1 MASATSS
8 AAAQE
13 IMNASTGSAASP
25 PVQPSRT
32 PYPIFSATNF
42 ASIAAVPTTATV
54 LGFADKIVLTISQ
67 SGRLSQWFQVPL
79 DAAHPA
85 YLEAKSTRDDDDDAD
100 DGLLPLTHLT
110 PKCLL
115 GASTPDR
122 QAQGQLYAVQ
132 LASLLAMK
140 NIRET
145 RTVLVG
151 LGFDEAEHTSDV
163 FLETLQLVD
172 SETEDEDDDLD
183 ITHAVSKQLRKPIV
197 KAVPSGTPALE
208 LTDTATD
215 SGDETDDLDNVKAR
229 PSAQAKPKSRTLKK
243 DPSVIRLS
251 SSPEAVPRK
260 PIAPQKKQQREP
272 PLSSPKK
279 RRKITPDTPIRTPQ
293 TSAEPD
299 FTDDEEQRRMN
310 RDENRVRVRLEG
322 GKEKVVITD
331 DEDDNPYQR
340 FKESKKRKL
349 SKRGRKP
356 KNAAADLAIDREN
369 GFRSDEDQ
377 GIDCPLHLLLKKQ
390 TLAKD
395 QKEKRKPL
403 KDIYRFPPDSTIS
416 SDEDDDK
423 LEDLEEKPQFP
434 GASPCR
440 DYKDIILDRS
450 RGVIPASIAQ
460 WLRDYQIEGVRFMHN
475 AFILNTGVILGD
487 DMGLGKTVQVIAF
500 LTAAFGK
507 TGDARDARRM
517 RKMRDERPKEWYPKV
532 LIICPGTLISNW
544 MRELD
549 TWGWWQVFAYHG
561 SKRAKEDAL
570 TAAQTGYLE
579 IMITTYDTYRRDQ
592 AKINLVDWDAVVA
605 DECQKVKERRSGI
618 TEAMNV
624 VNSLCR
630 IGLTGTAIMNHY
642 GELWNLLNWIRPGE
656 LGSYRDWQQDI
667 ETPLKIGQ
675 AHGATNAELAQAR
688 NTAND
693 LLPKKSDRVVFC
705 KLGALQQEVYE
716 NYLESDVVN
725 LVKYST
731 DPCDCGSKKTRGKDG
746 ETLEK
751 QEKDIEKLQ
760 IGLPDTWEKYY
771 RRQHFENVMD
781 PEFCGKW
788 QVLQKLLAFWK
799 ENDDNSKV
807 LIFSESKK
815 LLKMLY
821 LLLNNTHY
829 NICYLDGEMPLED
842 RTAAVENFNTDPTQ
856 FVFLISTRAG
866 GVGLNIVSANKVVVF
881 DPSWNPS
888 HDLQAQDRAYR
899 IGQRRDVEVFRLV
912 CAGTIEEMVYAR
924 QIYKQQQA
932 NIGYEASFERRY
944 FTGVMKDS
952 TRRGE
957 LFGLKNLFTF
967 HQENVVLQEIV
978 NKTNVAES
986 KTGIAILNLPDAD
999 DPAETFADD
1008 TTAGD
1013 DDIISQIQAMVS
1025 SQDDGNGTTA
1035 TGSGAPRTTKLDPI
1049 QAILASAGVEYTHE
1063 NTEVIG
1069 TSKLEENISR
1079 KAVEVNED
1087 PTMRAMTAFQEDVR
1101 GDARFQYGNVPAPV
1115 RVRQFNSLRKAFGY
1129 TFEEN
1134 GRFALEVEGWR
1145 PEKRASALEKFY
1157 RSRRRVL
1164 AARGEMDEREAGPEQ
1179 TPNQVITIDDT
1190 EDEEEVDDVDDEMD
1204 DEE

>member
-1 MASATSS
+1 MSRASVTK
-8 AAAQE
+8 AAAV
-13 IMNASTGSAASP
+13 A
-25 PVQPSRT
+25 
-32 PYPIFSATNF
+32 
-42 ASIAAVPTTATV
+42 
-54 LGFADKIVLTISQ
+54 
-67 SGRLSQWFQVPL
+67 
-79 DAAHPA
+79 
-85 YLEAKSTRDDDDDAD
+85 
-100 DGLLPLTHLT
+100 
-110 PKCLL
+110 
-115 GASTPDR
+115 
-122 QAQGQLYAVQ
+122 
-132 LASLLAMK
+132 
-140 NIRET
+140 
-145 RTVLVG
+145 
-151 LGFDEAEHTSDV
+151 
-163 FLETLQLVD
+163 D
-172 SETEDEDDDLD
+172 SETEDEDEDEDDLD
-183 ITHAVSKQLRKPIV
+183 ITHAVSKQLKKPV
-197 KAVPSGTPALE
+197 TKVAPTTEE
-208 LTDTATD
+208 LSETATE
-215 SGDETDDLDNVKAR
+215 SGDDTDDLDNVKAKPKPVAR
-229 PSAQAKPKSRTLKK
+229 AKAKPAALKK
-243 DPSVIRLS
+243 DPSVILIP
-251 SSPEAVPRK
+251 SSPEIAPVKPTVPRK
-260 PIAPQKKQQREP
+260 KLQQKKDILP
-272 PLSSPKK
+272 SSPKK
-279 RRKITPDTPIRTPQ
+279 RRKITADVPGRTSPILDEQ
-293 TSAEPD
+293 GL
-299 FTDDEEQRRMN
+299 TDDEERRKKN

-340 FKESKKRKL
+340 FKDSKKRKL

-356 KNAAADLAIDREN
+356 KAAAKGDLSSSTPRPRPTHSQLRDLAIDREN
-369 GFRSDEDQ
+369 GFRSDEDP

-390 TLAKD
+390 TLEKD
-395 QKEKRKPL
+395 QKEKSKPL
-403 KDIYRFPPDSTIS
+403 ESIYRFPPDSTIFS
-416 SDEDDDK
+416 DDDDDE

-460 WLRDYQIEGVRFMHN
+460 WLRDYQIDGVRFMHN

-517 RKMRDERPKEWYPKV
+517 RKMRDERPGEWYPKV

-561 SKRAKEDAL
+561 TKRAKEDAL

-592 AKINLVDWDAVVA
+592 AKINMIEWDAVVA

-656 LGSYRDWQQDI
+656 LGSYRDWQEDI
-667 ETPLKIGQ
+667 ENPLKIGQ
-675 AHGATNAELAQAR
+675 AHGATNAELARAR

-693 LLPKKSDRVVFC
+693 LVKNLLPRMFLRRMKSLIAHQMPKKSDRVVFC
-705 KLGALQQEVYE
+705 KLGVLQQEVYE

-731 DPCDCGSKKTRGKDG
+731 DPCDCGSKKTRGKCCYKRLPDGTTVSQAVFPCITNMKLLCNHLANWIPRDG
-746 ETLEK
+746 EPLEK

-856 FVFLISTRAG
+856 FIFLISTRAG

-912 CAGTIEEMVYAR
+912 CAGTIEEIVYAR

-986 KTGIAILNLPDAD
+986 KTGIAILSLPDAD
-999 DPAETFADD
+999 GPGGDPFDD
-1008 TTAGD
+1008 PTGGDD

-1025 SQDDGNGTTA
+1025 SQDDNATSTTA
-1035 TGSGAPRTTKLDPI
+1035 GAGGATRKNKLDPI

-1079 KAVEVNED
+1079 KAVEANED

-1101 GDARFQYGNVPAPV
+1101 GDARFQYGNVPTGV

-1129 TFEEN
+1129 SFEEN

-1145 PEKRASALEKFY
+1145 PEKRALALEKFY

-1164 AARGEMDEREAGPEQ
+1164 AARGEMDEREVGMEQ

-1190 EDEEEVDDVDDEMD
+1190 DEEEEEDVDEMEG
-1204 DEE
+1204 EE